1 VNQTT
6 NENEPTA
13 RIFGRTAKVLTV
25 VLVVILLTLW
35 GVYRASQQVPDFYA
49 EALVATPEQQE
60 TAGYQLEQEVLDL
73 HNDLQELQSWE
84 AFFTEEEVN
93 GWLAADLS
101 RKFPNFLPPEIQDPR
116 VDLEKGRLTLACRYQ
131 GGGLSTVVH
140 LTVLTSMAD
149 EPNTLALRLHKA
161 RAGVLPLP
169 MKSFLDHISTV
180 ARRLSL
186 PLRWTQVSGDPV
198 ALLTLPSEFKSFE
211 NRKVEF
217 TVVELQEGKIRL
229 GGHARDEPS
238 EDESGS

>member
-1 VNQTT
+1 LDIVNQTT
-6 NENEPTA
+6 NENERTA
-13 RIFGRTAKVLTV
+13 KLFGRTAKVLTV

-35 GVYRASQQVPDFYA
+35 GIYRASQQVPDFYA

-60 TAGYQLEQEVLDL
+60 TAGYQLEQEVLEL
-73 HNDLQELQSWE
+73 HNDLQELQTWE
-84 AFFTEEEVN
+84 AFFSEEEVN

-101 RKFPNFLPPEIQDPR
+101 RKFPNFLPPEIQNPR
-116 VDLEKGRLTLACRYQ
+116 VDLEQGRLTLACRYH

-140 LTVLTSMAD
+140 LTVLASMAD

-161 RAGVLPLP
+161 RAGILPLP

-180 ARRLSL
+180 AGRLSL

-217 TVVELQEGKIRL
+217 TVVELLEGEIRI
-229 GGHARDEPS
+229 GGHARDE
-238 EDESGS
+238 ESGD

>member
-1 VNQTT
+1 MNQTT
-6 NENEPTA
+6 NEIERPA
-13 RIFGRTAKVLTV
+13 KLLGRTARVLTV
-25 VLVVILLTLW
+25 VLVVSLLALW

-49 EALVATPEQQE
+49 QALVATPEQQE

-73 HNDLQELQSWE
+73 HNDLQELQTWE
-84 AFFTEEEVN
+84 AFFSEEEVN

-116 VDLEKGRLTLACRYQ
+116 VDLEKGQLTLACRYH

-140 LTVLTSMAD
+140 LTVLASMAD

-161 RAGVLPLP
+161 RAGMLPLP
-169 MKSFLDHISTV
+169 MKSFLEHIST
-180 ARRLSL
+180 AAEQLSL
-186 PLRWTQVSGDPV
+186 PLRWTQVAGDPV

-217 TVVELQEGKIRL
+217 TVVDILEGKIRI
-229 GGHARDEPS
+229 GGHARDDGEAPAS
-238 EDESGS
+238 